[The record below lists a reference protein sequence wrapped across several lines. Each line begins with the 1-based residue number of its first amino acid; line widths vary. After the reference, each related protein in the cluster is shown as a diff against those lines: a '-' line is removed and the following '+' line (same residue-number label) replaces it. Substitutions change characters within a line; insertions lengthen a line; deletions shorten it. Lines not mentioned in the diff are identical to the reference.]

1 MQILY
6 FGLYIQ
12 VTLNWFN
19 ILHFMKQQLCNYG
32 MDLYKWIV
40 HILEHDAI
48 VQCNKSRIE
57 PKKALTQDRVID
69 PLV

>member
-1 MQILY
+1 M
-6 FGLYIQ
+6 
-12 VTLNWFN
+12 N
-19 ILHFMKQQLCNYG
+19 I
-32 MDLYKWIV
+32 IV